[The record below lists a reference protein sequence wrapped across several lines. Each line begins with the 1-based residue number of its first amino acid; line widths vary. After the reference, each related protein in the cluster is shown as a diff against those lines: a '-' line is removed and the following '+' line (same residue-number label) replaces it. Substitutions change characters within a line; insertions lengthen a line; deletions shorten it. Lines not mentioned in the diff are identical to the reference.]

1 MRIVYVAGRF
11 RGPTAWVI
19 ENNIRRAEE
28 VAFEVSK
35 LGAMPLTPHCN
46 TRFFHGE
53 GSDKFWLDGT
63 LELLRRCDAV
73 IMVPGWDTSFGARGE
88 KTEAERLGMPVF
100 MNLEV
105 LEWWLTSVPETRRV
119 NPALNGAEY

>member
-1 MRIVYVAGRF
+1 MRVVYVAGRF

-28 VAFEVSK
+28 VAFDVSK

-53 GSDKFWLDGT
+53 GDDKFWLDGT
-63 LELLRRCDAV
+63 MELLRRCDAV
-73 IMVPGWDTSFGARGE
+73 ILVQGWEQSSGTRAE
-88 KTEAERLGMPVF
+88 KAEAERLGLPVF
-100 MNLEV
+100 TSLSE
-105 LEWWLTSVPETRRV
+105 LDWWLKNVPSKV
-119 NPALNGAEY
+119 A